1 MPDDNFILNQFSFS
15 FCQGGELLDNLA
27 PSGNNL
33 LLSLSAVA
41 VVAVAEKNL
50 GDHKNVNERRTC
62 RRAISMLSGGGH
74 C

>member
-41 VVAVAEKNL
+41 VVAVAEK
-50 GDHKNVNERRTC
+50 KPRRPQK
-62 RRAISMLSGGGH
+62 RK
-74 C
+74 